1 MLTFLAC
8 LLSAL
13 AAANPPG
20 LDIKQKALDPY
31 YDQWKDRWK
40 LPLRGQEI
48 KVAIVNNPQ
57 MEQTV
62 ELTPEYFTQPSGIKV
77 EFTVL
82 SENELRG
89 TVYAQLREGTS
100 EYDVVMIGPYN
111 AAPLGVAS
119 KLHDLSRLATNAE
132 SFADYDIDDLLP
144 PVRDA
149 LSNDG
154 RLYAAPFYGESSFVI
169 YRKDVFNRH
178 INPMLFMPDKPTWRQ
193 VKELATR
200 IDSPEMAGLCVRG
213 KEGWGEL
220 GASLTTV
227 RILC

>member
-100 EYDVVMIGPYN
+100 EYD
-111 AAPLGVAS
+111 
-119 KLHDLSRLATNAE
+119 
-132 SFADYDIDDLLP
+132 
-144 PVRDA
+144 
-149 LSNDG
+149 
-154 RLYAAPFYGESSFVI
+154 
-169 YRKDVFNRH
+169 
-178 INPMLFMPDKPTWRQ
+178 
-193 VKELATR
+193 
-200 IDSPEMAGLCVRG
+200 
-213 KEGWGEL
+213 
-220 GASLTTV
+220 
-227 RILC
+227 